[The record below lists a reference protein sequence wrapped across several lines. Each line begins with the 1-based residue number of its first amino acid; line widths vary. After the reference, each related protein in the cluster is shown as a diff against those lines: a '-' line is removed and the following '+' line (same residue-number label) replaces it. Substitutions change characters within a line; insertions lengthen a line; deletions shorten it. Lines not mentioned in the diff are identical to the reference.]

1 MPAPRNKRNRKVL
14 WGLILVAIAVRII
27 FYIWPL
33 ITGNPEVDGLLAL
46 FLGFYICSRAAANF
60 LTLIL
65 FELGDLRWASL
76 TRLDVGWLGL
86 NALVMLSGLMLVI
99 MGIYR
104 FFSRVF

>member
-1 MPAPRNKRNRKVL
+1 MPQPRNKRNSKIL
-14 WGLILVAIAVRII
+14 WLLILAAIVVRLA
-27 FYIWPL
+27 YNVWPR
-33 ITGNPEVDGLLAL
+33 ITGSPEVDGLLVV

-65 FELGDLRWASL
+65 YELNARRWASL
-76 TRLDVGWLGL
+76 TRPDITWLGL
-86 NALVMLSGLMLVI
+86 NALVMLSGLMLVV

>member
-1 MPAPRNKRNRKVL
+1 MPQPQNERNWKIL
-14 WGLILVAIAVRII
+14 WMLILAAIVVRLA
-27 FYIWPL
+27 YNVWPR
-33 ITGNPEVDGLLAL
+33 ITGSPEVDGLLVV

-65 FELGDLRWASL
+65 YELNARRWASL
-76 TRLDVGWLGL
+76 TRPDITWLGL
-86 NALVMLSGLMLVI
+86 NALVMLSGLMLVV

>member
-1 MPAPRNKRNRKVL
+1 MHQPRKVRNKRVL
-14 WGLILVAIAVRII
+14 WGLIFVAIAVRII
-27 FYIWPL
+27 FYLWPL

-60 LTLIL
+60 LTVIL
-65 FELGDLRWASL
+65 YELGDLRWASL
-76 TRLDVGWLGL
+76 TRLDAAWLGL

>member
-1 MPAPRNKRNRKVL
+1 MPQPRNKRNSKIL
-14 WGLILVAIAVRII
+14 WGLILVAIAVRLI

-33 ITGNPEVDGLLAL
+33 VTGSPEVDGLLAL

-60 LTLIL
+60 LTVIL
-65 FELGDLRWASL
+65 YELGDLHWASL
-76 TRLDVGWLGL
+76 TRLDISWLGL
-86 NALVMLSGLMLVI
+86 NALVMLSGFMLVI